1 MNDKDD
7 DDDENK
13 NKNNIHQTT
22 MKCSNIS
29 AAADKNVATNTEQ
42 ELDVA
47 NEFCFFAE
55 NNSFVQGN
63 KLC

>member
-1 MNDKDD
+1 
-7 DDDENK
+7 
-13 NKNNIHQTT
+13 

-29 AAADKNVATNTEQ
+29 AAADKKFATTMKQ

-47 NEFCFFAE
+47 NKFCYSAE
-55 NNSFVQGN
+55 NYSFVQGN

>member
-7 DDDENK
+7 DDDDNK
-13 NKNNIHQTT
+13 NENNVHQTT

-29 AAADKNVATNTEQ
+29 AASDKNVAQ
-42 ELDVA
+42 ELDIA
-47 NEFCFFAE
+47 NKFCYFAE